1 MVKTLLAKKAKV
13 NLSNIYGNTPLHM
26 AVSLGGINMVEE
38 LLKHQEINVNAKNK
52 DGCTPLHIAAQ
63 GGCTEIA
70 NLLLR
75 HKDIKIDIE
84 NNEFATPLHMA
95 IQNGHLEIVELLL
108 EKNANITLKN
118 CKQATPLH
126 LAIIYGGSRI
136 VNLLLEK
143 GAPLDKVKGLNV
155 FELAMRAKQLD
166 VLVELLIYWSEKSTS
181 DFWENYIGE
190 VDHNLASLFVNWY
203 TKQENEVLTLH
214 GIRLKDSNEEKILSD
229 QELLERFVEFLKTKP
244 DVIPGEYIEKI
255 KACLEQKNDIEQ
267 KKDSK
272 SSKKEQKLNIQ
283 PQQSSKNKAI
293 QEDSIYTLLAL
304 MNGESPTKT
313 SQQKS
318 KKSKKEIKPTN
329 KEEEII
335 SSKPR
340 IESFFTVFS
349 LTASQGSK
357 KVDAALFK
365 KGMEAINAAI
375 MALNTSGIP
384 FGLKQNGT
392 NHYQLRLDGELPA
405 FAIECFNTH
414 AKPDVISI
422 PHGGNKVWSDH
433 FNSMLSYL
441 VHFMCFVIENG
452 KDDGACM
459 KQLFMF
465 NKQGQLNID
474 LLKDLYPTIE
484 WDKLD

>member
-1 MVKTLLAKKAKV
+1 MDALDGRRKYCQCKAGPQTINNDDVTTILGHFKKLMGKARIDHLKLNFDDLIVGVLYGDKLSSNYKIIASTYPVYAGVDFWEHLTGDRNFYYRLSKV
-13 NLSNIYGNTPLHM
+13 FGE
-26 AVSLGGINMVEE
+26 VVEE
-38 LLKHQEINVNAKNK
+38 DNI
-52 DGCTPLHIAAQ
+52 DGSKLI
-63 GGCTEIA
+63 
-70 NLLLR
+70 
-75 HKDIKIDIE
+75 
-84 NNEFATPLHMA
+84 
-95 IQNGHLEIVELLL
+95 
-108 EKNANITLKN
+108 
-118 CKQATPLH
+118 
-126 LAIIYGGSRI
+126 
-136 VNLLLEK
+136 
-143 GAPLDKVKGLNV
+143 LDKVKELNV
-155 FELAMRAKQLD
+155 FEFAMRAKQLD

-181 DFWENYIGE
+181 DFWKNYIGE

-229 QELLERFVEFLKTKP
+229 QELLERFAEFLKTKP
-244 DVIPGEYIEKI
+244 NVIPGEYIEKI

-318 KKSKKEIKPTN
+318 KKSKKEIKSTN

-357 KVDAALFK
+357 KVDVALFK

-452 KDDGACM
+452 KDNGACM
-459 KQLFMF
+459 TQLFMF